1 MKRIQ
6 DLWGSTRLTALD
18 SVYIKQ
24 FSKSYAYA
32 RVPALSQLRF
42 FPNNAYIKLQNFHI
56 PHQKAV

>member
-18 SVYIKQ
+18 SVYTKQ

-32 RVPALSQLRF
+32 RVPALS
-42 FPNNAYIKLQNFHI
+42 
-56 PHQKAV
+56 